1 MVCNN
6 EARTKVQ
13 EIFDVLVK
21 RIQELEAE
29 RDEKQATILQLETA
43 VFVLT
48 RQLHACAKGLEQ
60 DSFGQRIS
68 AQQPQTRRRELEQ
81 ARKLVELEQA
91 RQQINPLH
99 QVLSRCYSNNI
110 IPFSFCSDCNANVQ
124 DREKESLAEKER
136 LADFLSARE
145 FQIDKPMAC
154 SPLAE
159 EDKHGRDS
167 GSDVA
172 SNRAVRRDLLSDNC
186 NPFVALRSPRTIDI
200 ERATSPSRSSAA
212 MLASLTPTLPKCEM
226 NINVLG
232 GGDSVLRKGPGNNV
246 VLKSDEKSSEE
257 NKGVSKDEQAA
268 AQRANPAP
276 TAQSADLPHTPHPQY
291 WSKFSDTTKTGV
303 QALHSKQDDT
313 SDPKVDSAWLNAQDA
328 MRVGQ
333 LQELSRRKGIQT
345 RDRLPWGW

>member
-1 MVCNN
+1 MDGSMVCNN

-91 RQQINPLH
+91 RQQINALH
-99 QVLSRCYSNNI
+99 QVLSRCYFNNI

-145 FQIDKPMAC
+145 FQIDKPMAS

-159 EDKHGRDS
+159 EDKHGRER
-167 GSDVA
+167 GSNVA
-172 SNRAVRRDLLSDNC
+172 SNRAERMDLLSDNC

-212 MLASLTPTLPKCEM
+212 MLASFTPTLPKCEM

-232 GGDSVLRKGPGNNV
+232 GGDSVLRKGPGNDV
-246 VLKSDEKSSEE
+246 VLKSDEKSS
-257 NKGVSKDEQAA
+257 G

-276 TAQSADLPHTPHPQY
+276 TAQFADLPRTPHPQY
-291 WSKFSDTTKTGV
+291 SSKFSDSTKTGV
-303 QALHSKQDDT
+303 QALHAKQDDT
-313 SDPKVDSAWLNAQDA
+313 SDPKVDSSWLNAQDA